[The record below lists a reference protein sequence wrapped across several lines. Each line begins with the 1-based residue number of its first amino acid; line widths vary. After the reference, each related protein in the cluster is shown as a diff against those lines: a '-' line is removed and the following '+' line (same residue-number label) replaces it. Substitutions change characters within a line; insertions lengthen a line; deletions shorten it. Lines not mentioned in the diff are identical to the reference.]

1 MNAECGEAVFV
12 CTPLAGAS
20 VMKFSL
26 RDMFP
31 WTGQSTFGLLM
42 LIV

>member
-12 CTPLAGAS
+12 CTPLAGA